1 MTKLVRRLI
10 GSKEET
16 GEEMELSEDIEGS
29 KYRLNPLG
37 IILQEE

>member
-1 MTKLVRRLI
+1 MPVRVRRLRS
-10 GSKEET
+10 SKGDT

-37 IILQEE
+37 IILL